1 MVARYR
7 VRCGDWRAGNVSR
20 EKLCQGRFIWNGG
33 LDVNR
38 DNQLSFAKIKP
49 AKLGLL

>member
-1 MVARYR
+1 VIDAQEI
-7 VRCGDWRAGNVSR
+7 CG